1 MDHTRQTRLLGVI
14 LALAIVES
22 LVHYTDN
29 TLRYD
34 DYVIY
39 HPTFPGSLV
48 KQWVIPVAWVLF
60 TLVAVAAYRAF
71 RDGRRTQA
79 AVLLAVYS
87 VSGLISLAHY
97 VDISLSDLS
106 LFQNVFVFA
115 DVALGLLILAFAVN
129 TARSSTPE
137 PLPEPQR
144 RSAGRTS

>member
-1 MDHTRQTRLLGVI
+1 MDHTRQTRLLRVI

-34 DYVIY
+34 DYVID

-106 LFQNVFVFA
+106 LFQNVFVLA
-115 DVALGLLILAFAVN
+115 DVALGLLILAFALN